1 LQKPNQIKLF
11 MYNRGSNRYCGAE
24 PQLGSLTPT
33 ASQGGW
39 FQYTVP
45 LSAFDCADL
54 GDVTRFDLQNVAE
67 RNAPV
72 CIAEVRL
79 E

>member
-1 LQKPNQIKLF
+1 MKLF
-11 MYNRGSNRYCGAE
+11 MYNPNSKNYCGAE
-24 PQLGSLTPT
+24 VVLRKLTPS
-33 ASQGGW
+33 AQKKDGW

-45 LSAFDCADL
+45 LSAFKCSNL
-54 GDVTRFDLQNVAE
+54 NQMTKFSFQNTAE

-79 E
+79 Q

>member
-1 LQKPNQIKLF
+1 MQEPNQIKLF

-24 PQLGSLTPT
+24 PVLGDLTPS
-33 ASQGGW
+33 ASQGGC
-39 FQYTVP
+39 FKYTVP
-45 LSAFDCADL
+45 LSAFDCPDL
-54 GDVTRFDLQNVAE
+54 ADVTRFDLQNLAE

-79 E
+79 Q